1 MKLAWGKMSYS
12 QMERVCDGE
21 IQAATTEEWRLEAFL
36 LPFLPR
42 IVAIL
47 IEPVGR
53 AVMVVE
59 DRLGWQHQQNGK
71 KIMLEHRPFG
81 IGGKSSSRT
90 TGIESTSTNGGLEE
104 LSSKM

>member
-1 MKLAWGKMSYS
+1 
-12 QMERVCDGE
+12 
-21 IQAATTEEWRLEAFL
+21 
-36 LPFLPR
+36 
-42 IVAIL
+42 
-47 IEPVGR
+47 
-53 AVMVVE
+53 MVVE

-71 KIMLEHRPFG
+71 KLMLEYRPFG

>member
-1 MKLAWGKMSYS
+1 
-12 QMERVCDGE
+12 
-21 IQAATTEEWRLEAFL
+21 
-36 LPFLPR
+36 
-42 IVAIL
+42 
-47 IEPVGR
+47 
-53 AVMVVE
+53 MVVE